1 MEPVCYTLIALVV
14 GFVLDQ
20 LWGDPEALPH
30 PVVGFG
36 NVISFF
42 EKRLNKGRFR
52 FANGTFMAIFL
63 VFSTY
68 ILSWQMIDFLNEMHP
83 IAGALGILIFVF
95 YSLSARTLRK
105 EVELVFRQLDISVIN
120 GRKQLSRIVGRDTN
134 NLNTQQIRS
143 AALETLS
150 ENLSDGIL
158 APLFWFLLLGAPG
171 MLAYKMVNTLDSMIG
186 YKNERYLHFGKFAA
200 RLDDFANYIPA
211 RLTAFIML
219 LVANNLSKT
228 GFVMRE
234 GKNHSSPNSGYPE
247 AALAGILNCRFGG
260 PNYYFGQLVQ
270 KPFIGTNERKLET
283 QDMTKALKI
292 NRLSEITMLILVVT
306 SILTFHFLIQLF
318 Q

>member
-1 MEPVCYTLIALVV
+1 MEPVYYTLIALVV

-36 NVISFF
+36 KVISFL
-42 EKRLNKGRFR
+42 EKRLNKGRFKL
-52 FANGTFMAIFL
+52 ANGAIMSLLL

-68 ILSWQMIDFLNEMHP
+68 MLSWKIIDLLNEMHLL
-83 IAGALGILIFVF
+83 AGAFGILIFVF

-105 EVELVFRQLDISVIN
+105 EVELVFKQLDISVEN
-120 GRKQLSRIVGRDTN
+120 GRKQISRIVGRDTN
-134 NLNTQQIRS
+134 SLGVQHIRS

-150 ENLSDGIL
+150 ENLSDGII

-200 RLDDFANYIPA
+200 RLDDAANYIPS
-211 RLTAFIML
+211 RLTALIML